1 MPLPATDHADQP
13 PACKGNRKDF
23 TLGERELSV
32 GFRKQTKKFIYSLLI
47 RYCSTMQAAD
57 VHITKKDIE
66 KLEKVQK
73 RAVKMI
79 QRLKKAPH
87 TEALKEFNLFKLS
100 RRRLR
105 SHLITLGNTFTRRNQ
120 RFTYTSLTKEPK
132 KGTARTNCWR
142 LQRQANENCKKIF
155 FFTIIVQKILSKIGK
170 YHIFESELN
179 VLEIVSITDLG
190 KAVLTR
196 SIVNK

>member
-13 PACKGNRKDF
+13 PACEWNSKDF
-23 TLGERELSV
+23 TRGKRELSA

-47 RYCSTMQAAD
+47 RYSSAVQAAD
-57 VHITKKDIE
+57 VHIIKKDIE

-100 RRRLR
+100 RRLR

-120 RFTYTSLTKEPK
+120 WFAYTPLTKESK
-132 KGTARTNCWR
+132 KDMARTNGWKHE
-142 LQRQANENCKKIF
+142 RQANENWKKQLLF
-155 FFTIIVQKILSKIGK
+155 QN
-170 YHIFESELN
+170 YCSEN
-179 VLEIVSITDLG
+179 IY
-190 KAVLTR
+190 
-196 SIVNK
+196 